1 MNSEV
6 ALSTSV
12 WNMGLPGLDLER
24 EETKSWGAKAMLGEL
39 RACSHAG
46 LGVCFSELW
55 APFSY
60 LCGN

>member
-1 MNSEV
+1 
-6 ALSTSV
+6 
-12 WNMGLPGLDLER
+12 MGLPGLDLER